1 MRESGIKLRVKTVS
15 YSVRMRDRRVNHG
28 TRDSGAIA
36 PGGELQARVYRD
48 RLVDGLIAELL
59 TELPGAL
66 VVGPRA
72 SGKTTTAVRHARTV
86 VRLDREAEAVA
97 FRADPDAALRGL
109 PEPVLLDEWQAA
121 PAVLGAVK
129 RAIDAEPRPGRF
141 LITGSVR
148 ADLDA
153 EVWPATGRLVRVSMY
168 GMTCRELAG
177 RIEGRPILDRLAA
190 DGLLGALDLVP
201 DEAPD
206 LRGYVALALRGGFPE
221 PALRLSESARQR
233 WFESYVEQLLT
244 RDAAQLGV
252 GRDPVR
258 VRHYF
263 EAYALNSAGIV
274 DDKTLYDAAAVD
286 RKTALAYERLLENLL
301 VVESMPA
308 WSSNRLKRLV
318 LSSKRYVVDPA
329 LIGSLLR
336 LDENA
341 VLRDGDLLG
350 RLLDTFVAA
359 QLRAELVV
367 SSSRP
372 RLYHIRQH
380 DGRHEIDV
388 LAELAAGRVV
398 AIEVKAS
405 AAPKRDDARHLI
417 WLRDQLG
424 ARFVAGLVLH
434 TGPQAYRVD
443 ERIAAVPIAAL
454 WV

>member
-1 MRESGIKLRVKTVS
+1 
-15 YSVRMRDRRVNHG
+15 MRDQG
-28 TRDSGAIA
+28 KSQGLRDSGTIA
-36 PGGELQARVYRD
+36 PGGELQLRVYRD
-48 RLVDGLIAELL
+48 RLVDGLLAELL
-59 TELPGAL
+59 SELPGVL

-86 VRLDREAEAVA
+86 VQLDREAEAVA

-141 LITGSVR
+141 LITGSAC

-168 GMTCRELAG
+168 GMTYRELTG
-177 RIEGRPILDRLAA
+177 RLEGAPILDHLEASGPLRP
-190 DGLLGALDLVP
+190 LDLMP
-201 DEAPD
+201 DEVPD

-221 PALRLSESARQR
+221 PALRLSESARVR

-244 RDAAQLGV
+244 RDAEQLGV

-258 VRHYF
+258 LRRYF
-263 EAYALNSAGIV
+263 EAYALNSAGVV

-301 VVESMPA
+301 VVESTPA
-308 WSSNRLKRLV
+308 WASNRLKRLG

-329 LIGSLLR
+329 LIGAVLR

-372 RLYHIRQH
+372 RLYHVRQR
-380 DGRHEIDV
+380 DGRHEIDM
-388 LAELAAGRVV
+388 LAELAAQRVV

-405 AAPKRDDARHLI
+405 SAPKRDDARHLI
-417 WLRDQLG
+417 WLREQLG
-424 ARFVAGLVLH
+424 ARYVAGLLLH
-434 TGPQAYRVD
+434 TGPHAYRLD
-443 ERIAAVPIAAL
+443 ERVAAVPIAAL
-454 WV
+454 WT